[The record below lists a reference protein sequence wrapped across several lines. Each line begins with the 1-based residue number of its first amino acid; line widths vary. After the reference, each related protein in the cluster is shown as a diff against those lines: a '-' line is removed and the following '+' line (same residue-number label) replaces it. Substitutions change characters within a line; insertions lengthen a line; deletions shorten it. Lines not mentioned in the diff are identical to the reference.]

1 MEGGLAEAGGRVYDG
16 VRREGESVVVRSFS
30 RNIRKNGPMA
40 ANVAAPFTR
49 LPRSD
54 MKSPP
59 VYKVREPIPGTPYV
73 VARFIGAGG
82 MGSVYEVE
90 DTSVGK
96 RYVLKTLNGAFAK
109 GREANGLEAMMRREA
124 RALAQ
129 VTHPHIVD
137 VITAGKTSDRLGLPY
152 IVMEKL
158 DGVTV
163 RTMLRSVSFPRQ
175 SVWQIANELLDAL
188 YHLHHPADAR
198 PPMLHRDIKPEN
210 IFLARKHDKKYIT
223 KLLDLGIAVILDGQA
238 HGVHG
243 TPAYMAPE
251 QFRNEPL
258 TEHTDLYQA
267 ACVVF
272 EMLTGRHPFHGAK
285 TASAWIEAHLWR
297 DPPRASEFV
306 DVPKRVDDVLFAAL
320 SKLPSGRP
328 RDAHALMAG
337 LHALRDANE
346 TTLPIAHNTT
356 VEDLHTAIEKRGE
369 SGYVAYAT
377 GTDALDG
384 NTLEDAHPSFAV
396 RRTEV
401 LPHAPRSKGQ
411 TVPMSPPS
419 RVATPHDATQQGVD
433 RSAPT
438 RSVREFAV
446 RRAPSHD
453 TEPLRDSE
461 VPAWPRR
468 AAADDGPSQTPPE
481 PPPETRTTPFASEA
495 EIVPTSV
502 PTSGRGRWAG
512 AMAAMILIGG
522 LSGASAFQLRGGD
535 RHEDHAS
542 ERGGAA
548 AREIETSAPPTSAP
562 IPTAMLVPTAS
573 QASTPTTNE
582 APTPAMKETSRFTPS
597 VSSGA
602 ESPHLPPAS
611 ATDMGTKARPNA
623 APAGSETSG
632 PRAPKRWH
640 VTVPASR
647 AQAVDSGMAR
657 EL

>member
-1 MEGGLAEAGGRVYDG
+1 
-16 VRREGESVVVRSFS
+16 
-30 RNIRKNGPMA
+30 
-40 ANVAAPFTR
+40 
-49 LPRSD
+49 
-54 MKSPP
+54 MKPAP
-59 VYKVREPIPGTPYV
+59 VYKVRESIPGTPYV

-90 DTSVGK
+90 DTSIGK

-109 GREANGLEAMMRREA
+109 GREVRGLEEMMRREA
-124 RALAQ
+124 RALAL

-137 VITAGKTSDRLGLPY
+137 VITAGKTSDRFGLPY

-163 RTMLRSVSFPRQ
+163 RTMLRSISFPRQ

-210 IFLARKHDKKYIT
+210 IFLARKHDKKYVT

-258 TEHTDLYQA
+258 SEHTDLYQA
-267 ACVVF
+267 ACVIF

-285 TASAWIEAHLWR
+285 TASSWIEAHLWR

-306 DVPKRVDDVLFAAL
+306 DVPKRVDDILFTAL
-320 SKLPSGRP
+320 SKEPSKRP

-337 LHALRDANE
+337 LHALRDANDPA
-346 TTLPIAHNTT
+346 LPITHNTT

-377 GTDALDG
+377 GTDVLDG
-384 NTLEDAHPSFAV
+384 RTLEDAHPSFAV

-411 TVPMSPPS
+411 TVPMNPALHVTRQDVDP
-419 RVATPHDATQQGVD
+419 TQEVD

-438 RSVREFAV
+438 RSVRELPK

-468 AAADDGPSQTPPE
+468 STSNEESPQSSPESPS
-481 PPPETRTTPFASEA
+481 ETSTTPLASEA
-495 EIVPTSV
+495 GIALSSGLA
-502 PTSGRGRWAG
+502 SGRGRWAG
-512 AMAAMILIGG
+512 GLAAMILLGG
-522 LSGASAFQLRGGD
+522 LGGALAFRLGLSASGERNTAASNEVGSSPPMAPAVLPSSMSATSARDGLAPTTDEANTANVIGIPSIPTTAAPDAGATMPRPQASAATRSETGGPSK
-535 RHEDHAS
+535 R
-542 ERGGAA
+542 
-548 AREIETSAPPTSAP
+548 APHVVPTS
-562 IPTAMLVPTAS
+562 
-573 QASTPTTNE
+573 
-582 APTPAMKETSRFTPS
+582 
-597 VSSGA
+597 
-602 ESPHLPPAS
+602 
-611 ATDMGTKARPNA
+611 
-623 APAGSETSG
+623 
-632 PRAPKRWH
+632 RAVEPDR
-640 VTVPASR
+640 S
-647 AQAVDSGMAR
+647 MAR